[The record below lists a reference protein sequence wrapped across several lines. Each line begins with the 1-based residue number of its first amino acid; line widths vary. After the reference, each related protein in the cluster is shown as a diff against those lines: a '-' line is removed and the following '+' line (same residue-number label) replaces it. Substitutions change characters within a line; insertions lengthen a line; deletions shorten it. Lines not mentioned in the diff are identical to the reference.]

1 MKQHN
6 RARGCAVQAL
16 HRAQNNYTPLCVFKK
31 KKFYSFFLF
40 FIYFHLTGKALMTS
54 VPPKLSTL
62 GEIRDWVRT
71 AMEASEKWQKMRVI
85 VIGHGRIG
93 KTSLIHTL
101 QDSLVCKN
109 EYQVLL
115 CLFPC

>member
-1 MKQHN
+1 MQK
-6 RARGCAVQAL
+6 R
-16 HRAQNNYTPLCVFKK
+16 NNAKSNAKKINAKKPMQKK
-31 KKFYSFFLF
+31 KTILFILFLFYLLF

-54 VPPKLSTL
+54 VPPDLSSL

-71 AMEASEKWQKMRVI
+71 AMEASETWQKMRVI